1 MKDNKIETSDFEG
14 YLLHKLEPATVEIEE
29 ITKFERGFSR
39 ETWFVKTKINGT
51 TQDYTLS
58 LIHI

>member
-39 ETWFVKTKINGT
+39 ETWFVKSKINGT
-51 TQDYTLS
+51 T
-58 LIHI
+58 